1 MVNTVLIVW
10 TWKTTTKRWTI
21 YTSIQHLDAQWNMND
36 DNISACGLAY
46 FDVWFWFV
54 WLFVCQLDCACG
66 KPGERGKLTVFFFFF
81 IGICK
86 TNIYIFLF
94 YSFWVLLFFVVLHA
108 KARLSRAVYFEG
120 DSIWNRNRVVI
131 CVEMSLLALFDMY
144 SILALSVIN
153 TFRMLIARNI
163 NAYIVVCSRYD
174 EWRVCVDE
182 MKWESEKFHRHRLTF
197 CISTAI
203 LSSFIRQNEKW
214 AIGRVIMVR
223 VTGLITCTNTR
234 ESQRTAE
241 KKTIWISKLIFGII
255 YDWVTIISISFYLR

>member
-1 MVNTVLIVW
+1 MAFCLSTGLRVW
-10 TWKTTTKRWTI
+10 ETRRKREV
-21 YTSIQHLDAQWNMND
+21 D
-36 DNISACGLAY
+36 G
-46 FDVWFWFV
+46 
-54 WLFVCQLDCACG
+54 
-66 KPGERGKLTVFFFFF
+66 FFFFF

-131 CVEMSLLALFDMY
+131 CVEMSLLALCDMY

-223 VTGLITCTNTR
+223 VTGLITCRNTR

-241 KKTIWISKLIFGII
+241 KKNNLNFKIDIWYNLWLGHHNFHFILPSVIGIVHAI
-255 YDWVTIISISFYLR
+255 AAASGSIWKIASN